1 MTLRISTNTIYESGA
16 ARISELQVGLNR
28 TQQQI
33 ASGRRVL
40 TPADDPI
47 GSARALIIS
56 QADAV
61 NDQYAVNRGNARN
74 TLSLAEGV
82 LGEVTTTLQNVKTLI
97 VSAGSGVLTD
107 VERGYIANELQG
119 NLDQILALAN
129 SKDGTENFL
138 FSGFN
143 SSVAPY
149 TKTQGGAAY
158 NGDQGQRFLQVD
170 TARQLPLTQP
180 GPAVFENIRT
190 SAGQFNVVANP
201 SNNGQA
207 VVTAN
212 INAATVANL
221 TGNNYEVNFD
231 ATGSNFTVTNRTT
244 GTVVVP
250 STVYTNPQAL
260 TFDGI
265 DLTITNT
272 PGPPGPNAR
281 FSIQPGNQSIFET
294 LTDLINV
301 LRTPANNAAAKLDL
315 TAGLNQANNNL
326 DKSLSNV
333 LTARTNLGTSLK
345 EIDALDTA
353 GEGTGINYKQ
363 ELSELQGIDYAKAI
377 TELNQQQTT
386 LQAAQQS
393 FARTTSLS
401 LFNYI
406 N

>member
-33 ASGRRVL
+33 ASGRKIL

-82 LGEVTTTLQNVKTLI
+82 LGQVTTNLQNVKTLI
-97 VSAGSGVLTD
+97 VSAGSGILTD

-143 SSVAPY
+143 STTAPY

-180 GPAVFENIRT
+180 GPAIFENIRT

-207 VVTAN
+207 VAAAS
-212 INAATVANL
+212 INAATAANL

-244 GTVVVP
+244 GAVVVP
-250 STVYTNPQAL
+250 STVYTSPQAL

-294 LTDLINV
+294 LTDLINT
-301 LRTPANNAAAKLDL
+301 LRAPANNAVAKLDL

-353 GEGTGINYKQ
+353 GEGTGINFKQ